1 MEVKDL
7 SVEEK
12 QELAFTRKRVLYN
25 NKWAA
30 NPWKEEAQRVFETR
44 LSDIG
49 KKQIFEGVRL
59 HVDNATEILFKD
71 AQLNKLHS
79 IIT

>member
-49 KKQIFEGVRL
+49 KALCISCVSC
-59 HVDNATEILFKD
+59 VN
-71 AQLNKLHS
+71 S
-79 IIT
+79 SV